1 MRAGPTLPAIPAV
14 ARAAR
19 SEAAAAAGSSSARR
33 GPGLPCPAP
42 APRSGTPASEPPHR
56 AGDAGRG
63 RPARGQG
70 LPRREARPRS
80 RAGGCTHLQR
90 PRPPR
95 AAPRQDTR
103 TPLSVAAAPGSPPPA
118 SWPRYDASPPT
129 PGYDWSSSGR
139 GGPTTLTDRCR
150 RRALR
155 LGRGVG
161 APGPSVRGVP
171 QFSPCG
177 LSSGCSRDPSPVAFG
192 HQSFPREHLFPGFR
206 PVSESERAGAAPPG
220 AACALGPEWMSLP
233 GPEKPECPARAR
245 TAGPGIAPSF
255 KLVHLIH
262 SPLKQPVPFTAPVH
276 DVGLLAKKRLN
287 PFFPQF
293 WVILFG
299 TFF

>member
-1 MRAGPTLPAIPAV
+1 MRAGPTLPASPAV

-42 APRSGTPASEPPHR
+42 APSSGTPAAEPPHR

-70 LPRREARPRS
+70 FPRREARPRS

-90 PRPPR
+90 RRPPR

-118 SWPRYDASPPT
+118 SWPRYDSSPPT

-139 GGPTTLTDRCR
+139 VGPTTLTDRRR

-155 LGRGVG
+155 LGRGAG
-161 APGPSVRGVP
+161 APGPSARGV
-171 QFSPCG
+171 S
-177 LSSGCSRDPSPVAFG
+177 
-192 HQSFPREHLFPGFR
+192 
-206 PVSESERAGAAPPG
+206 
-220 AACALGPEWMSLP
+220 CALRPEWMSLP